1 MWSNAT
7 WTSAALET
15 VSAWTDIHLKLIF
28 TISWIISAD
37 NEMRRVWVWIWMG
50 QYEITRARRI
60 ELLPPPSFIL
70 SPSQQQ
76 QSLSLSPGF
85 TIFRPLCA
93 RLCVFTHRLCSES
106 PDCPVLSLCAAH
118 PPCYKYIIYNLDC
131 LKYFVEYYFKLI
143 SVIFLHLFFLHCYF
157 THSEQTDDF
166 LSVSVG

>member
-70 SPSQQQ
+70 FPSQQQ
-76 QSLSLSPGF
+76 QSLSLSLLDSRFFGLSA
-85 TIFRPLCA
+85 RVCA
-93 RLCVFTHRLCSES
+93 SLRTDSAPSHQT
-106 PDCPVLSLCAAH
+106 VLFSLCAAH

-143 SVIFLHLFFLHCYF
+143 SVIFLHLQLFYTQWTNRRFSFCFCWLN
-157 THSEQTDDF
+157 
-166 LSVSVG
+166 

>member
-70 SPSQQQ
+70 FPSQQQ
-76 QSLSLSPGF
+76 QSRSLSPGF

-106 PDCPVLSLCAAH
+106 PDCPVLSLSAAH

-143 SVIFLHLFFLHCYF
+143 SVIFLHLQLFYTQWTNRRFSFCFCWLN
-157 THSEQTDDF
+157 
-166 LSVSVG
+166 